1 MFHTVIFYEICDQIR
16 VVQQAKCRPWRPIGQ
31 DKEVR
36 VYYMAYMG
44 SQHDQLIHTGVKVV
58 STTVSSG
65 QRIMSDTIADLYDYQ
80 RSQTSAIN
88 QAEAAIME
96 IQAANIS
103 SSELTPLE
111 EAYSAFLDNLKA
123 AKQQQVDPTVV
134 EQYNTENG
142 GNESD
147 EAEKPVCCEVCDIEI
162 DFSFVEDAPNANG
175 LLFSDEELRVTVIE
189 TQTSEEK
196 ITIARHA
203 TTHRKSYRQLSLF

>member
-1 MFHTVIFYEICDQIR
+1 
-16 VVQQAKCRPWRPIGQ
+16 
-31 DKEVR
+31 
-36 VYYMAYMG
+36 MAYMG

-111 EAYSAFLDNLKA
+111 EAYSAFLDNVKA

-134 EQYNTENG
+134 EQHTLDSGGDSENG
-142 GNESD
+142 EDKAIS
-147 EAEKPVCCEVCDIEI
+147 CEVCDIEV

-175 LLFSDEELRVTVIE
+175 LLLSDEELRVTVIE

-203 TTHRKSYRQLSLF
+203 TTHRRSYRQLSLF